1 MFGQTAVVKD
11 LAGETLAQISP
22 IPATVAQLK
31 QVAMDQS
38 GIPVNLQKI
47 IRDGC
52 VLEDCEDVPLDAL
65 DLTLLLD
72 ETPLYQW
79 DIRGNPDWSQLCV
92 EGSSVQCPE
101 LRSDFVNVM
110 TQEPLSKGVHYIQF
124 VMHHIGDEQWCG
136 VVIDKSQAGRACG
149 GRSLRAWSYYCGRQG
164 TARGSLRDGKA
175 ALHACGSALKEF
187 AKPRREGG
195 DVIGMLVDLDVAA
208 VAFDFNG
215 TLQGACAVPR
225 EPLHV
230 FTHVD
235 TRSDHVELRKP
246 SLEEAPPS
254 NFDALKNALLEVGP
268 DTVTWLL

>member
-1 MFGQTAVVKD
+1 MVFPHGFLSGESCDCSRVLCDSLDTWSLDVMAIARKESLATELLDLLTQHPEDTTEASNLVLNLRAFMELRVRHRGQTAVVKD

-136 VVIDKSQAGRACG
+136 VVIDKSQAGSACS

-164 TARGSLRDGKA
+164 TCWCES
-175 ALHACGSALKEF
+175 HSAT
-187 AKPRREGG
+187 GG
-195 DVIGMLVDLDVAA
+195 
-208 VAFDFNG
+208 
-215 TLQGACAVPR
+215 R
-225 EPLHV
+225 
-230 FTHVD
+230 
-235 TRSDHVELRKP
+235 
-246 SLEEAPPS
+246 
-254 NFDALKNALLEVGP
+254 LEVASLP
-268 DTVTWLL
+268 LLVAQFTQF